1 MTAFVFLRGEDETAG
16 QRMARC
22 AREACAAGPMGA
34 YLRRDAYVS
43 FLEVWGRAS
52 ELSRVRTSCAVFAS
66 AVKGHCGGPLTMPW
80 RADGSW
86 GINSWLKLSFAKP
99 AWVPWPGLGE
109 PAPPVGAI
117 VYWGSKTGS
126 NGHVGVVVERLPSG
140 LYRTAEGGGSPTA
153 EDAAAMLAAGSTQ
166 TQIAATNG
174 TVCRLSAGK
183 SLALSAGRR
192 LAGWWDPRH
201 MGIPVTVADA
211 QLDLADTS
219 PTEPAP
225 PPSSQPPPVWVP
237 PSAIGMKLH
246 AYGDTVRIWQLRLQ
260 AAGYSLPRSF
270 SNGKPDGDFGVETEA
285 ATKAVQRDNLL
296 PQTGVVDRSTWE
308 KAVRK

>member
-1 MTAFVFLRGEDETAG
+1 MTPFIFLRGDDETAG
-16 QRMARC
+16 ERMARC
-22 AREACAAGPMGA
+22 AREACAGGPMGA
-34 YLRRDAYVS
+34 YLRREAYVS
-43 FLEVWGRAS
+43 FLAVWGRAE

-66 AVKGHCGGPLTMPW
+66 AVKGHCGGPLTLPW
-80 RADGSW
+80 HADGSW
-86 GINSWLKLSFAKP
+86 GINAWLALRFTKP
-99 AWVPWPGLGE
+99 AWVPWAGSGE

-117 VYWGSKTGS
+117 LYWGSKTGS
-126 NGHVGVVVERLPSG
+126 NGHVGVVAERLPSG

-153 EDAAAMLAAGSTQ
+153 ADVATMRAAGATP

-174 TVCRLSAGK
+174 TVCRLSAPAGK

-201 MGIPVTVADA
+201 MGIPVTQADK
-211 QLDLADTS
+211 QIELRD
-219 PTEPAP
+219 TEPAP

-237 PSAIGMKLH
+237 PSAIGMKRH
-246 AYGDTVRIWQLRLQ
+246 AYGDTVQIWQLRLQ

-270 SNGKPDGDFGVETEA
+270 SKGKPDGDFGVETEA